1 MPGRLAID
9 FGTSNTVVALWDET
23 QQTGIPFH
31 IPDYG
36 FFYPHQLEKISVIPS
51 QIHYASEQ
59 RRWLGYQIEQQNLS
73 QSDRTFRWMKR
84 YISQRSPVKRKIDG
98 RQISH
103 FDAGQDFLLTVLLFA
118 ASELN
123 IRDEEVAFTVPVEA
137 FEHYENWLADVA
149 EAAGIR
155 RFRLIDEP
163 SAAALGYGAHIQPG
177 DVYLIF
183 DFGGGTL
190 DVAVVLIGA
199 SDQSPGGRR
208 CRALGK
214 AGLEIGGSTIDQWL
228 FQDVLKQIGRDD
240 SDEEVRQLSRALLIE
255 CERAKV
261 RLSNHERA
269 DVTVMNPNTG
279 AVLSAEFTRSRF
291 EDLLDDHEAFSQ
303 IDQTIRRALNSARE
317 RGYQEEDIKAVLL
330 VGGSSQIPSI
340 QRTVRR
346 IFGKE
351 RVMLNRPLD
360 AVARGAAAFVAGV
373 DFYDHIQHD
382 YAIRCLNR
390 QKGVYDYRVLV
401 KRGTPYPTAQPLAS
415 LHLKASYDGQTQLGL
430 AIFEMGES
438 RQGSNNCAARELVF
452 DPSGAARL
460 EAVTLEDEDNR
471 HRFWMNENSPTFL
484 NADPPA
490 SQGESRFQVEFAID
504 GNKRLLMTSRDLKTQ
519 KVTHRDYPVVKLT

>member
-9 FGTSNTVVALWDET
+9 FGTSNTVVALWDEI

-31 IPDYG
+31 LPDYG
-36 FFYPHQLEKISVIPS
+36 YFYQHDHEKISVIPS
-51 QIHYASEQ
+51 QIHYASDK
-59 RRWLGYQIEQQNLS
+59 RRWLGYQVEQQNLTK
-73 QSDRTFRWMKR
+73 SDRTFRWMKR
-84 YISQRSPVKRKIDG
+84 YISNRSPVQRKLDG
-98 RQISH
+98 KQISH
-103 FDAGQDFLLTVLLFA
+103 FDAGKDFLSTVLLFA
-118 ASELN
+118 ATELN
-123 IRDEEVAFTVPVEA
+123 LGDEEVAFTVPVEA

-190 DVAVVLIGA
+190 DVAVVLIEE
-199 SDQSPGGRR
+199 SDQSQVGRR
-208 CRALGK
+208 CRVLGK
-214 AGLEIGGSTIDQWL
+214 AGLDLGGATLDQWL
-228 FQDVLKQIGRDD
+228 FQDVLKQTGRNDL
-240 SDEEVRQLSRALLIE
+240 DEEVRQLSRSLLVE

-261 RLSNHERA
+261 RLSTHERA

-279 AVLSAEFTRSRF
+279 AVLSAEFSRSKF
-291 EDLLDDHEAFSQ
+291 QDLLDDNEAFTQ

-317 RGYQEEDIKAVLL
+317 RGYQEDDIKAVLL
-330 VGGSSQIPSI
+330 VGGSSQIPAI
-340 QRTVRR
+340 QSTVRR

-382 YAIRCLNR
+382 YAIRFLNR
-390 QKGVYDYRVLV
+390 QKGEYDYRILV
-401 KRGTPYPTAQPLAS
+401 KRGTPYPTADSLAR
-415 LHLKASYDGQTQLGL
+415 LTVKASYDGQTQLGL

-438 RQGSNNCAARELVF
+438 RQRNNSAPMELVF

-460 EAVTLEDEDNR
+460 SAVTPEEDDNR
-471 HRFWMNENSPTFL
+471 AHFWMNESSPTFL
-484 NADPPA
+484 HANPPA
-490 SQGESRFQVEFAID
+490 SQGESRFQVEFSID

-519 KVTHRDYPVVKLT
+519 KITHRDYPVVKLT